1 MLGKLAELLGS
12 QIAAARPVVDNDW
25 LSHEEQ
31 IGQSDAPGRVWRGA
45 PRLGQDTDN
54 PTVCLS

>member
-12 QIAAARPVVDNDW
+12 QIADARPVVDNGW

-31 IGQSDAPGRVWRGA
+31 IGQSDAPGRVWRSA